1 MPGSFIGN
9 EILAL
14 GLLVLRTNAAGA
26 DAHMA
31 RLAIDLQGHILQV
44 GLEGAAGH
52 GGAAKPPAA
61 RLVADA
67 SSEGCPL
74 AADLTLKGH
83 DVFSLISRA
92 PADSP
97 LAVSARGNRASAPA
111 ERTGQR

>member
-1 MPGSFIGN
+1 M
-9 EILAL
+9 
-14 GLLVLRTNAAGA
+14 LRTQAARA
-26 DAHMA
+26 DAHMT
-31 RLAIDLQGHILQV
+31 RLAIDLQGYVLQV

-52 GGAAKPPAA
+52 GGAAKPSAA

-67 SSEGCPL
+67 SPEGRPL
-74 AADLTLKGH
+74 TADLTLKGH
-83 DVFSLISRA
+83 EVFSLISRA

>member
-1 MPGSFIGN
+1 MYRN
-9 EILAL
+9 LAFRL
-14 GLLVLRTNAAGA
+14 FMLRAEAARA
-26 DAHMA
+26 DAHVA
-31 RLAIDLQGHILQV
+31 CLTIDLQGHVLQV
-44 GLEGAAGH
+44 GFEGAAGH

-97 LAVSARGNRASAPA
+97 LTVSARGARASAPA